1 MAAAKAFA
9 RYFREETA
17 RERAAVRITRS
28 ARTYRS
34 CQRGDALYGGAAEKR
49 GPGGERSVLNRRKNF
64 FGAPKRRRNAAFWP
78 PACDKAWPDRGARG
92 RIKSGAKFWKIKSIV
107 SQYVPAQAACYRALA
122 AEKNR
127 YAEEGAEHRETAK
140 RIFGRVKSSGWAAAF
155 FRTTPVFIFC
165 AERFRDARGALF
177 ERAHYTDADHL
188 FCRCS

>member
-1 MAAAKAFA
+1 MRDIFGRRRRGSERLSESRALPGHTDPA
-9 RYFREETA
+9 REETPYT
-17 RERAAVRITRS
+17 AVRPKNE
-28 ARTYRS
+28 
-34 CQRGDALYGGAAEKR
+34 GLAASTLPEIGEKN
-49 GPGGERSVLNRRKNF
+49 S
-64 FGAPKRRRNAAFWP
+64 FGAPKRRRNATFWP

-127 YAEEGAEHRETAK
+127 YAEEGVEHRETAK

-155 FRTTPVFIFC
+155 FRTTPVFILC

-177 ERAHYTDADHL
+177 ERAHYTAADHL
-188 FCRCS
+188 FCRCC

>member
-17 RERAAVRITRS
+17 LERAAVRITRS
-28 ARTYRS
+28 ARTYRF
-34 CQRGDALYGGAAEKR
+34 CQRGDALYGGAAEKMR
-49 GPGGERSVLNRRKNF
+49 AWRRALCRKSAKKMLSARQKDDEMRLFGRRHRS
-64 FGAPKRRRNAAFWP
+64 
-78 PACDKAWPDRGARG
+78 DRGARR
-92 RIKSGAKFWKIKSIV
+92 RIKSGVKFWRIKLILSALRICT
-107 SQYVPAQAACYRALA
+107 SRLLSGACG
-122 AEKNR
+122 EKNR

-155 FRTTPVFIFC
+155 FRTTPVFYILC

-188 FCRCS
+188 FCRCY